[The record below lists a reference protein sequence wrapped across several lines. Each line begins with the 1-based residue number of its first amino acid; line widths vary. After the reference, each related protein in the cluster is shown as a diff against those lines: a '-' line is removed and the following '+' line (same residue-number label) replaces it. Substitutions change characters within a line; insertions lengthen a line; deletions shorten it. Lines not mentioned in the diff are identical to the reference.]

1 MKLDIKLSDG
11 TLNYIFSETSCENEK
26 DYYGYT
32 AIVIYSVRF
41 LFDGDDGKTYQY
53 DIECKDVELTDFL
66 TFFYGTDFSSLT
78 IKDFCNDIK
87 AHLSGGSSWYFTAVT
102 NFSFKEINDKKE

>member
-32 AIVIYSVRF
+32 SIVIYSVRF
-41 LFDGDDGKTYQY
+41 IFEGTNGKTYQY
-53 DIECKDVELTDFL
+53 NIECKDVELTDFL
-66 TFFYGTDFSSLT
+66 AFFYGADFSSLT
-78 IKDFCNDIK
+78 IKDFCNDVQ
-87 AHLSGGSSWYFTAVT
+87 AYLSGGSSQYFTAVT
-102 NFSFKEINDKKE
+102 SSSFKEITDKKG